1 MLHVFYKITL
11 FHKCSI
17 LFKMASNYR
26 KQIIWNT
33 SVSNAQVT
41 VQLTYALR
49 KDTFTLTNDTWCNLK
64 FGKHHLSHIN
74 KLPPDGLE
82 EMTQKNQRRIQKFQ
96 NQGRVIILG
105 DWGLFLCPLYT
116 YPNMFF

>member
-1 MLHVFYKITL
+1 MLTDWLELETYDWLTTENI
-11 FHKCSI
+11 SI
-17 LFKMASNYR
+17 LLPK
-26 KQIIWNT
+26 T
-33 SVSNAQVT
+33 SQ
-41 VQLTYALR
+41 YALR

-82 EMTQKNQRRIQKFQ
+82 EMTQKNQMRIQKFQ

-105 DWGLFLCPLYT
+105 DWGLF
-116 YPNMFF
+116 